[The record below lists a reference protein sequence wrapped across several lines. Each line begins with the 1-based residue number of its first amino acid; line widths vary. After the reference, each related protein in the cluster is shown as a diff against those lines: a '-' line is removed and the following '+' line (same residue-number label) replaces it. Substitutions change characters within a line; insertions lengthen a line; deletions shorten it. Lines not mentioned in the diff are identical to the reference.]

1 MNHTHISKR
10 FEEIRLAVA
19 EEDLSRASRR
29 LLDFFIDFRL
39 SPSLKAKA
47 ITLRSEYNA
56 YVQLDQAAGSAEKR
70 KQLLD
75 QASLLVDEIES
86 FLSDKTRHQG
96 YPNQSQ
102 EEVVITPNEFFQK
115 GSQSQLRQGSS
126 VFVGKG
132 ISKTFRRAQFVFRL
146 PTLNLEL
153 KLGEITGVV
162 GENGNGKTTLLRIVA
177 GDLEADTGQLLYP
190 AFSADGND
198 WYRIKQNIAFIPQ
211 QLKSWQGLLKEN
223 LHFSAAIH
231 GIKGKENEEQVNFI
245 IHRLGLTQYKDAVW
259 SEISS
264 GFKLRFALA
273 RALVWKPQLLIIDEP
288 LANLDINTQQVFL
301 QDLKFLA
308 NSLQHPIA
316 ILLTSQHLHEV
327 ESIADNIIFMRNG
340 EALYNGK
347 MQDFG
352 QQRDENL
359 FELST
364 SASKSDILFGL
375 KHISGLK
382 VEDMGQVKVIRVPTS
397 VESGEVLQ
405 GLVAHQIKVNY
416 FRDISTS
423 TLKLF
428 RENIEKNG

>member
-1 MNHTHISKR
+1 MNHTNIAER
-10 FEEIRLAVA
+10 FEEIRLTVE

-29 LLDFFIDFRL
+29 LLDFFMDFRL
-39 SPSLKAKA
+39 PPQLKEKA
-47 ITLRSEYNA
+47 ITLRSAYNSYA
-56 YVQLDQAAGSAEKR
+56 QLDQSSASAEKR
-70 KQLLD
+70 NGLLD
-75 QASLLVDEIES
+75 QASLLADDIEAYLAQK
-86 FLSDKTRHQG
+86 LSHTG
-96 YPNQSQ
+96 YPNQAPGSAP
-102 EEVVITPNEFFQK
+102 ITPDDFFKMGKQSRLK
-115 GSQSQLRQGSS
+115 RGSP

-132 ISKTFRRAQFVFRL
+132 ISKTFRRAQFVFKL
-146 PTLNLEL
+146 PTLDLEL
-153 KLGEITGVV
+153 KLGDVTGVV

-177 GDLEADTGQLLYP
+177 GDLEADSGSLLYP
-190 AFSADGND
+190 GFSADTND
-198 WYRIKQNIAFIPQ
+198 WYRIKQHIAFIPQ

-308 NSLQHPIA
+308 NSVQHPIA

-352 QQRDENL
+352 QNRDENL

-364 SASKSDILFGL
+364 DATKSDILHGL
-375 KHISGLK
+375 KHIIGLK
-382 VEDMGQVKVIRVPTS
+382 VEDMGQVKVIHVPTS
-397 VESGEVLQ
+397 VDSGEILK

-428 RENIEKNG
+428 RENVEKN

>member
-1 MNHTHISKR
+1 MNHTNIAER
-10 FEEIRLAVA
+10 LEEIRIAV
-19 EEDLSRASRR
+19 EEADLSRASRR
-29 LLDFFIDFRL
+29 LLDFFMDFRF
-39 SPSLKAKA
+39 PPPLKEKA
-47 ITLRSEYNA
+47 ITLRSAYNA
-56 YVQLDQAAGSAEKR
+56 YAQQDLSPESTAKR
-70 KQLLD
+70 DQLLD
-75 QASLLVDEIES
+75 QASQLTDNLEAYL
-86 FLSDKTRHQG
+86 FPKLSHSG
-96 YPNQSQ
+96 YPNQASASA
-102 EEVVITPNEFFQK
+102 VITPETFFQK
-115 GSQSQLRQGSS
+115 ATKSRLKRGNP

-132 ISKTFRRAQFVFRL
+132 ISKTFRRAQFVFKL
-146 PTLNLEL
+146 PMLDLEL
-153 KLGEITGVV
+153 KLGEVTGVV

-177 GDLEADTGQLLYP
+177 GDLEADSGSLLYP
-190 AFSADGND
+190 AFSADTSD
-198 WYRIKQNIAFIPQ
+198 WYRIKQHIAFIPQ

-231 GIKGKENEEQVNFI
+231 GIKGKENEEQVDFI
-245 IHRLGLTQYKDAVW
+245 IHRLGLTQYQDAAW

-308 NSLQHPIA
+308 NSVQHPIA

-352 QQRDENL
+352 QNRDENL

-364 SASKSDILFGL
+364 DASKSDILFGL
-375 KHISGLK
+375 KHIQGLK
-382 VEDMGQVKVIRVPTS
+382 VEDMGQVKVIHVPTAID
-397 VESGEVLQ
+397 SGEILTA
-405 GLVAHQIKVNY
+405 LVAHQVKVSY

-428 RENIEKNG
+428 RENAEKN

>member
-1 MNHTHISKR
+1 MNHTDITER
-10 FEEIRLAVA
+10 FEEIRLTVE

-29 LLDFFIDFRL
+29 MLDFFMDFRL
-39 SPSLKAKA
+39 PPAFKEKA

-56 YVQLDQAAGSAEKR
+56 YAQLDQEESSYGQRQTLLQKIHTLTDDLEDYLVQKSAPK
-70 KQLLD
+70 
-75 QASLLVDEIES
+75 V
-86 FLSDKTRHQG
+86 
-96 YPNQSQ
+96 YPNQEPGSATISA
-102 EEVVITPNEFFQK
+102 EEFYQK
-115 GSQSQLRQGSS
+115 GKGSHLKRGS
-126 VFVGKG
+126 AVFVGKG
-132 ISKTFRRAQFVFRL
+132 ISKTFRRAQFRFEL
-146 PTLNLEL
+146 PTLDLEL
-153 KLGEITGVV
+153 KLGQVTGVV

-177 GDLEADTGQLLYP
+177 GDLEADTGSLLYP
-190 AFSADGND
+190 AFAADTHD

-211 QLKSWQGLLKEN
+211 QLKNWQGLLKEN

-231 GIKGKENEEQVNFI
+231 GIKGKENEEQVDFI
-245 IHRLGLTQYKDAVW
+245 IHRLGLTQYQDAVW

-301 QDLKFLA
+301 QDLKYLA
-308 NSLQHPIA
+308 NSAKHPIS

-340 EALYNGK
+340 EALYNGS

-352 QQRDENL
+352 QNRDENL

-364 SASKSDILFGL
+364 ESSKSDILQGL
-375 KHISGLK
+375 RHITGLQ
-382 VEDMGQVKVIRVPTS
+382 VEDMGQVKVIHVPTS
-397 VESGEVLQ
+397 IDSGEILK
-405 GLVAHQIKVNY
+405 GLVDSKIKVNY

-428 RENIEKNG
+428 REHVKKN